1 MERTYII
8 PLRKE
13 FQKVPTYKKS
23 KKATK
28 AIKEFIMRHMKAKD
42 FEAVKILNELNNQVW
57 MHGIRNPPSKVH
69 VDCKKL
75 ENGNVLVQLHGK
87 AFPAEK
93 KEEKK
98 GIAAKLAEKVTGKK
112 AEAKPSEKKDEH
124 AGHSH
129 EEHHAG
135 HNHETEKKPAAKPAA
150 PMPKPAPAKPTPAK
164 HNQEQ
169 KR

>member
-1 MERTYII
+1 MIMERTYTI

-28 AIKEFIMRHMKAKD
+28 AIKEFVVRHMKAAD

-57 MHGIRNPPSKVH
+57 MHGIRNPPSKVK
-69 VDCKKL
+69 VNCKKL
-75 ENGNVLVQLHGK
+75 ENGNVLVQLFGQP
-87 AFPAEK
+87 FPEAK

-98 GIAAKLAEKVTGKK
+98 GVAAKLAEKVAGKK
-112 AEAKPSEKKDEH
+112 PEAKSAD
-124 AGHSH
+124 
-129 EEHHAG
+129 
-135 HNHETEKKPAAKPAA
+135 HNKEATK
-150 PMPKPAPAKPTPAK
+150 APAKAPAAQQKTPEAPK
-164 HNQEQ
+164 TVHKANPEQ